1 MFGGEM
7 TAPLTDREPVALGVG
22 SLAVL
27 IDLGIAM
34 ATSLDWIDLTTEQS
48 AAIIAF
54 VTALSV
60 VVGVILRN
68 HVWSPASVTEIPTGP
83 APA

>member
-1 MFGGEM
+1 M

-34 ATSLDWIDLTTEQS
+34 ATSLEWINLTNEQS

-54 VTALSV
+54 VSALSLIA
-60 VVGVILRN
+60 GALIRN
-68 HVWSPASVTEIPTGP
+68 QVWSPATVEGMTAATGP
-83 APA
+83 TPV

>member
-1 MFGGEM
+1 M
-7 TAPLTDREPVALGVG
+7 TAPLTDREPVAIGVG

-34 ATSLDWIDLTTEQS
+34 ATSLDWVDLTTEQS

-54 VTALSV
+54 VSALSL
-60 VVGVILRN
+60 VIGTLIRN
-68 HVWSPASVTEIPTGP
+68 HVWSPASVAELPGP
-83 APA
+83 APV

>member
-1 MFGGEM
+1 M

-34 ATSLDWIDLTTEQS
+34 ATSLDWIDLTAEQA

-54 VTALSV
+54 VSALSV
-60 VVGVILRN
+60 ITGTAIRN
-68 HVWSPASVTEIPTGP
+68 HVFSPATVAAMPSPTGP
-83 APA
+83 TPI

>member
-1 MFGGEM
+1 M
-7 TAPLTDREPVALGVG
+7 TALLTDREPVALGVG

-34 ATSLDWIDLTTEQS
+34 ATSLDWIDLTAEQA

-54 VTALSV
+54 ISALSV
-60 VVGVILRN
+60 ITGTAIRN
-68 HVWSPASVTEIPTGP
+68 HVFSPATVAGLTTPGP
-83 APA
+83 PAV

>member
-1 MFGGEM
+1 M
-7 TAPLTDREPVALGVG
+7 TAPLSDREPVALGVG

-54 VTALSV
+54 VTALSL
-60 VVGVILRN
+60 VVGTILRN
-68 HVWSPASVTEIPTGP
+68 HVWSPATVAELPASPGPTP
-83 APA
+83 PV

>member
-1 MFGGEM
+1 M
-7 TAPLTDREPVALGVG
+7 TAPLIDREPVALEMG

-34 ATSLDWIDLTTEQS
+34 ATSLDWIDLTTGQA

-54 VTALSV
+54 ITALN
-60 VVGVILRN
+60 VITAVAIRN
-68 HVWSPASVTEIPTGP
+68 HVWSPATVANLTSQNP
-83 APA
+83 API

>member
-1 MFGGEM
+1 M

-27 IDLGIAM
+27 IDLGMVM
-34 ATSLDWIDLTTEQS
+34 ATSLDWVDLTTEQL

-54 VTALSV
+54 VSALSV
-60 VVGVILRN
+60 IVGALIRD
-68 HVWSPASVTEIPTGP
+68 HVWSPATVAGLTTPGPTP
-83 APA
+83 I